1 MPRVASLPIQQ
12 LQLDLRNFRTVPQAN
27 EEEAV
32 HAMVSIQPR
41 WFWGLMESLLDS
53 KYLPIENILVLEGV
67 GSDGKATFTVK
78 EGNRRVAALKIAHGL
93 LNRSHLE
100 VPANIENKLAVVSSD
115 WRADT
120 REVPCIIYPASE
132 SDTVDR
138 IVTLAHGKGQNAGRS
153 KWTAVARARHGRDKS
168 GANEAALDLLEAYL
182 ADGKNRTPDQA
193 QRWAGDYPLTVLAEA
208 MKRLAERLGA
218 DSARD
223 LANRYPAIPHRGA
236 VEAIA
241 LDIGLK
247 LLTFTAIRKS
257 DEDFAERYG
266 IPPLSGDDDDAEP
279 GSGGPKKK
287 PEEEGGTGKTG
298 TKTGAKTKGG
308 KAPAASLRDPKAV
321 KATIKSFTPRGPD
334 REKVVLL
341 RDEIRALNLRNNPLA
356 FCFLLRSMFEIS
368 AKAYCGEHGP
378 KGGLSTKKKGKNR
391 PLVNIL
397 RDITRHLTKNKT
409 DKERTKQL
417 HGAMAELARQDGLLS
432 VTSMNQLV
440 HNPRF
445 SVTTGD
451 VCQLFGNIF
460 PLLEAM
466 NE

>member
-1 MPRVASLPIQQ
+1 MPSVASLPIEQ

-27 EEEAV
+27 EEDAV
-32 HAMVSIQPR
+32 DAMVSIRPG
-41 WFWGLMESLLDS
+41 WFWALMESLLDS

-67 GSDGKATFTVK
+67 GSDGKPTFTVK

-93 LNRSHLE
+93 LSRSHLD
-100 VPANIENKLAVVSSD
+100 VPANIESKLAVVSSG
-115 WRADT
+115 WRAETDQ
-120 REVPCIIYPASE
+120 VPCIIYPTSE

-138 IVTLAHGKGQNAGRS
+138 IVTLAHGKGENAGRS
-153 KWTAVARARHGRDKS
+153 NWTAVARARHSRDES
-168 GANEAALDLLEAYL
+168 GANEPALDLLEAYL

-193 QRWAGDYPLTVLAEA
+193 QQWAGDYPLTVLAEA
-208 MKRLAERLGA
+208 MTRLAERLGA

-223 LANRYPAIPHRGA
+223 LANRYPSITHRDA

-247 LLTFTAIRKS
+247 HLTFTDIRKS
-257 DEDFAERYG
+257 DKDFAEPYG
-266 IPPLSGDDDDAEP
+266 IPPLSGDDDAAEP
-279 GSGGPKKK
+279 DPGEPKKK
-287 PEEEGGTGKTG
+287 PGKTGGTGKAG
-298 TKTGAKTKGG
+298 TKTSAKTKGG

-321 KATIKSFTPRGPD
+321 KATIRSFAPRGPD

-356 FCFLLRSMFEIS
+356 FCFLVRSMFEIS
-368 AKAYCGEHGP
+368 AKAYCAEHGA
-378 KGGLSTKKKGKNR
+378 KGGFSNKKKGKDR
-391 PLVNIL
+391 PLVDIL
-397 RDITRHLTKNKT
+397 RDITKHLTKNKA

-417 HGAMAELARQDGLLS
+417 HGAMTELARPEGLLS

-440 HNPRF
+440 HNPKF

-451 VCQLFGNIF
+451 ICQLFGNIF

>member
-1 MPRVASLPIQQ
+1 MRRVPSLPIKQ
-12 LQLDLRNFRTVPQAN
+12 LQLDLRNFRTVPQAS

-32 HAMVSIQPR
+32 DAMVSIRPG
-41 WFWGLMESLLDS
+41 WFWALMESLLDRE
-53 KYLPIENILVLEGV
+53 YLPIENILVLEGV
-67 GSDGKATFTVK
+67 GSNGKPTFTVK

-100 VPANIENKLAVVSSD
+100 VPANIESKLAVVSSGWLAETD
-115 WRADT
+115 
-120 REVPCIIYPASE
+120 EVPCIIYTASE

-138 IVTLAHGKGQNAGRS
+138 IVTLAHGKGQKAGRS
-153 KWTAVARARHGRDKS
+153 NWTAVARARHSRDET
-168 GANEAALDLLEAYL
+168 GANEPALDLLEAYL
-182 ADGKNRTPDQA
+182 ADGKNRTPHQA
-193 QRWAGDYPLTVLAEA
+193 QQWAGDYPLTVLAEA
-208 MKRLAERLGA
+208 MKRLAGRLGA

-223 LANRYPAIPHRGA
+223 LASRYPSISHRDA

-247 LLTFTAIRKS
+247 LLTFMDIRKS
-257 DEDFAERYG
+257 DADFAERYG
-266 IPPLSGDDDDAEP
+266 IPPLSGDP
-279 GSGGPKKK
+279 KNKSGKK
-287 PEEEGGTGKTG
+287 GGTGKTG

-308 KAPAASLRDPKAV
+308 KAPAASLRDPRAV
-321 KATIKSFTPRGPD
+321 KDTVKSFTPRGPD

-356 FCFLLRSMFEIS
+356 FCFLMRSMFEIS
-368 AKAYCGEHGP
+368 AKAYCGQHGA
-378 KGGLSTKKKGKNR
+378 KGGLSTKKKGGNR
-391 PLVNIL
+391 KLVAIL
-397 RDITRHLTKNKT
+397 RDITRHLTKNNA
-409 DKERTKQL
+409 DKERTKKL
-417 HGAMAELARQDGLLS
+417 HGAITELARPEGLLS

-440 HNPRF
+440 HNPKF